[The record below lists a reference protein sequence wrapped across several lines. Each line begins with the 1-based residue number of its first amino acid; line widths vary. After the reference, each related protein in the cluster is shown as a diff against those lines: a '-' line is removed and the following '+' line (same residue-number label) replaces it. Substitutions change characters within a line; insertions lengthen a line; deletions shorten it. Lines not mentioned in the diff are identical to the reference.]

1 MGTPY
6 TLQQRKNPQKRDEPA
21 KWYAVPKS
29 GTPVSEKVMTKLA
42 TEDTTVAD
50 FELGASSQLLSKWI
64 YNQLIQG
71 KRAKIPGVGTFRL
84 TFGSEGVDSIEEFHT
99 GLIRNVKIM
108 FIPDRDLRES
118 LVNNV
123 SFENAGVIDGDVYY
137 GSLDNYKKVKGLTGE
152 GTGDTGGGSG
162 TTPGGGEG
170 QGGGEGTLG

>member
-99 GLIRNVKIM
+99 GLIRK
-108 FIPDRDLRES
+108 
-118 LVNNV
+118 
-123 SFENAGVIDGDVYY
+123 VIDGDVYY
-137 GSLDNYKKVKGLTGE
+137 GSLDNYRKVKGLTGE
-152 GTGDTGGGSG
+152 GTGGTGGGSG